1 MQARSSIPDCFF
13 NSREHKRSRLFKVGV
28 RVLECAC
35 AHVVICLH
43 LLRSPGQCDKENKQ
57 TKTNTT
63 CTRSRLALLSHP
75 HERHSSCLGCVD
87 LVARARS
94 ARAFR
99 CCSSPLTKSI
109 VSALK
114 TRERFEK
121 QAMNT
126 SSLNNNARRTRRV
139 TREMGMDACARAPLV
154 PLPTLLP
161 SVVAI

>member
-13 NSREHKRSRLFKVGV
+13 NSREHKRSRLFKVGL
-28 RVLECAC
+28 RVLVCAC

-57 TKTNTT
+57 TKTNNVYALP
-63 CTRSRLALLSHP
+63 SALLSHP
-75 HERHSSCLGCVD
+75 HERYSSCLGCVD